1 LLEYDAVTMR
11 VPCGM
16 QRWWS
21 SWRIAASTS
30 GTPVPVRPRGK
41 RLGIAGRDADV
52 AGSPYVSSPEGRNNL
67 TEEVPSAELTHKVA
81 GTLPP
86 AGEDYLVTS
95 MW

>member
-1 LLEYDAVTMR
+1 MRDAAVVEQLAHR
-11 VPCGM
+11 GVHERDAGP
-16 QRWWS
+16 
-21 SWRIAASTS
+21 A
-30 GTPVPVRPRGK
+30 VRPRGK